1 MKDWLIHALGDS
13 GNKGA
18 VHFQIEQVKEWQP
31 DDGILWAHFDATRD
45 ETLTYLKRDSGIP
58 GVAAE
63 ALVARETRP
72 RCSMIGNALLVV
84 LRGVNL
90 DPGAD
95 PEDMVSIRML
105 VEEKRIISAQ
115 QRQLLSVNDACE
127 SLQQKPPDGTPDI
140 LLRILGR
147 LVERINRVI
156 DALED
161 RAADLEND
169 VMEATESDQRA
180 ELSSLRREAIMLRR
194 YLAPQREALGRMLT
208 ELPSWFGEL
217 DRLRLREIYDRQVR
231 LVEDLDS
238 VRERLGVIHEELV
251 SRLSDQLN
259 KRMYVLSIVAA
270 LFLPLSFLTG
280 LLGINVAGIPG
291 EDYPHAFWVFTGML
305 VVLIAFQ
312 MWFFVRKKWF

>member
-1 MKDWLIHALGDS
+1 
-13 GNKGA
+13 
-18 VHFQIEQVKEWQP
+18 
-31 DDGILWAHFDATRD
+31 
-45 ETLTYLKRDSGIP
+45 
-58 GVAAE
+58 
-63 ALVARETRP
+63 
-72 RCSMIGNALLVV
+72 
-84 LRGVNL
+84 
-90 DPGAD
+90 
-95 PEDMVSIRML
+95 
-105 VEEKRIISAQ
+105 
-115 QRQLLSVNDACE
+115 
-127 SLQQKPPDGTPDI
+127 
-140 LLRILGR
+140 
-147 LVERINRVI
+147 
-156 DALED
+156 
-161 RAADLEND
+161 
-169 VMEATESDQRA
+169 
-180 ELSSLRREAIMLRR
+180 
-194 YLAPQREALGRMLT
+194 MLT

>member
-1 MKDWLIHALGDS
+1 MKNSLIHALGFSGHKDS
-13 GNKGA
+13 
-18 VHFQIEQVKEWQP
+18 VQLQIEQVREWQP
-31 DDGILWAHFDATRD
+31 GDGILWAHFDATKD
-45 ETLTYLKRDSGIP
+45 ETSTYLKRDSGISR
-58 GVAAE
+58 VAAE

-72 RCSMIGNALLVV
+72 RCSTIGNALLVV

-90 DPGAD
+90 GPGAD
-95 PEDMVSIRML
+95 PEDMVSIRMW
-105 VEEKRIISAQ
+105 VDEKRIISAQ

-127 SLQQKPPDGTPDI
+127 SLEQKSPDGTPDI
-140 LLRILGR
+140 LLRILAR
-147 LVERINRVI
+147 LVERINSVI
-156 DALED
+156 DTLED
-161 RAADLEND
+161 RAAELENV
-169 VMEATESDQRA
+169 VMEATEQEQRA
-180 ELSSLRREAIMLRR
+180 RLSSLRREAIMLRR

-291 EDYPHAFWVFTGML
+291 EEYPHAFWIFTGML
-305 VVLIAFQ
+305 VILVAFQ